1 MSQSTLTPAHIEDAT
16 LEDLEFSPDSAAL
29 DESET
34 AGHDA
39 PSFDAAGMILLI
51 VASAVFGFLAWMFT
65 ADWDTLNEVTNLM
78 YQPNTASVF
87 ESVRI
92 IGAAVFLT
100 SAVLSIPKVS
110 ITTSLFLARHWWIPI
125 TALLAVVAYP
135 AINFLT
141 CMAQIAS
148 ASN

>member
-1 MSQSTLTPAHIEDAT
+1 MSQSTLTPAQIVDAT
-16 LEDLEFSPDSAAL
+16 LEDLEFSPHSAAL
-29 DESET
+29 DESKTER
-34 AGHDA
+34 HDPA
-39 PSFDAAGMILLI
+39 YSDAAVMILLI
-51 VASAVFGFLAWMFT
+51 LASAHFGFLLWMFT

-87 ESVRI
+87 NSIRI
-92 IGAAVFLT
+92 AGAAVFLT
-100 SAVLSIPKVS
+100 SAALSIPKVS